1 MLAPMAGYSDRPFRE
16 IAREWGADYAVA
28 EMTASREDLR
38 CRAKSLT
45 RWVERDEPGL
55 HVVHFLAL
63 ILLLW
68 RRRQRLRKM
77 TAQM

>member
-16 IAREWGADYAVA
+16 IVREWGADYAVA

-45 RWVERDEPGL
+45 RWVERDEPG
-55 HVVHFLAL
+55 AARRAAS
-63 ILLLW
+63 W
-68 RRRQRLRKM
+68 RRSCCYG
-77 TAQM
+77 